1 MNTIQP
7 KGNEELQLTMK
18 GISFLAV
25 ITAIIYLRVAIGN
38 LLSESPSMSGAWLM
52 LFLLIAALA
61 GLLISWRWSGW
72 GGFLTLLAGFGLTV
86 FAYSTATTNPIF
98 VAFLYGS
105 PFIISGAFAL
115 ACWRK

>member
-1 MNTIQP
+1 MNTIHP
-7 KGNEELQLTMK
+7 KENEELHLAMK

-25 ITAIIYLRVAIGN
+25 ITALIYLRVAIGN
-38 LLSESPSMSGAWLM
+38 LLSENPIIDGAWLM
-52 LFLLIAALA
+52 LLLLIVALA

-72 GGFLTLLAGFGLTV
+72 GGFLTLLAGLGLTV
-86 FAYSTATTNPIF
+86 LAYSTATTNPIF

-105 PFIISGAFAL
+105 PFIVSGAFAL